1 MKQILK
7 LSFYAI
13 ALVVA
18 ISSCKKVENQVI
30 YEGGTTPVLKSNNT
44 APLVL
49 LIADKNNP
57 AISFTWSN
65 PNYKFNTGL
74 SSQDVTY
81 TLQIDTVGSGFK
93 NPNMSETV
101 ISKDLGVALT
111 VGELNRKLLSMNLTF
126 NVTKNLNIRVKSAL
140 AGGTAVEL
148 YSNVINLTATPY
160 LDAAVTPPGT
170 PALNYSDGE
179 LFLVGSSTG
188 GGWNNPVPVPTQK
201 FTKIDIT
208 HYEITATLAGGNEY
222 LLLPVNGSWTN
233 KYGVFCSV
241 NQGNSCNSSANAY
254 EFKAQGDNIKGPL
267 SSGVYTIKVN
277 FITGKITV
285 Q

>member
-7 LSFYAI
+7 FSFYAI

-18 ISSCKKVENQVI
+18 FSSCKKVENQVI
-30 YEGGTTPVLKSNNT
+30 YEGGTAPVLKSNYT
-44 APLVL
+44 TPLVL

-57 AISFTWSN
+57 AVSFTWTN
-65 PNYKFNTGL
+65 PNYQFNTGL

-101 ISKDLGVALT
+101 ITKDLGVALT
-111 VGELNRKLLSMNLTF
+111 VGELNKKLLSMNLTF
-126 NVTKNLNIRVKSAL
+126 NVTKNLNIRVKSSL
-140 AGGTAVEL
+140 ANGLAVPL
-148 YSNVINLTATPY
+148 YSNVVNLTATPY

-179 LFLVGSSTG
+179 LFLVGSSTQ

-208 HYEITATLAGGNEY
+208 HYEITATLVGGNEY
-222 LLLPVNGSWTN
+222 LMLPANGLWN
-233 KYGVFCSV
+233 RKYGVFCSTG
-241 NQGNSCNSSANAY
+241 QGNSCNSSANSY
-254 EFKAQGDNIKGPL
+254 EFQAQGDNIKGP
-267 SSGVYTIKVN
+267 SSGGSYTIKVN
-277 FITGKITV
+277 FITGKVTV